1 MNSPEAAPKGT
12 RKAAILLVLLG
23 EDIASQIYRHL
34 PPENLEQLT
43 QAIAELQAVDPKT
56 ALAVLEE
63 YHRLDITQEYLTQ
76 GGADYAQKLL
86 VKAFGEENARELMKQ
101 ASYSAEM
108 NSTNLDSL
116 QKSDPQQLAKF
127 LENEHAQTIALI
139 LARSGSQVR
148 LGTADAA
155 AGSAALGGSQ
165 THGPTPPGSS
175 LPEIAEKVSPGSTQT
190 AGGAGGTA
198 SPCLCRVPGRRG
210 SAQPRGPDA
219 VKAILEAI
227 EKDDP
232 KVALGIRNLM
242 FTFQDLMGGAGSRH
256 PGTAGATGQENPGLG
271 VAGRER

>member
-139 LARSGSQVR
+139 LAHLDSQYASVLLMRLPEALRSEAVKRMAQLHQFS
-148 LGTADAA
+148 
-155 AGSAALGGSQ
+155 
-165 THGPTPPGSS
+165 
-175 LPEIAEKVSPGSTQT
+175 PEIAKKVCQALRKRLEALGNSVAVPMPGSRVSLICST
-190 AGGAGGTA
+190 APT
-198 SPCLCRVPGRRG
+198 PCR
-210 SAQPRGPDA
+210 S
-219 VKAILEAI
+219 K
-227 EKDDP
+227 
-232 KVALGIRNLM
+232 
-242 FTFQDLMGGAGSRH
+242 
-256 PGTAGATGQENPGLG
+256 
-271 VAGRER
+271 